1 MECFLVEL
9 NLRKRKWLI
18 SCSYNLNK
26 NNISK
31 HIEIQSKN
39 LDLYSSQ
46 YKSNIIIG
54 DHHNPSCIGLIL
66 TNSPCSFQGSCV
78 VETGLFEFHR
88 MGSHHYELR
97 NSFLR
102 HRSNENR
109 QKYSKQRNC
118 LFVEKNKKELL
129 QKSYINLKNSFNR
142 N

>member
-1 MECFLVEL
+1 MECFFVEL

-66 TNSPCSFQGSCV
+66 TNSPCRFQGSCV
-78 VETGLFEFHR
+78 VEKVSLTFIGWVATT
-88 MGSHHYELR
+88 M
-97 NSFLR
+97 
-102 HRSNENR
+102 
-109 QKYSKQRNC
+109 KTT
-118 LFVEKNKKELL
+118 L
-129 QKSYINLKNSFNR
+129 QKLPPK
-142 N
+142 

>member
-1 MECFLVEL
+1 MECFFVEL

-18 SCSYNLNK
+18 SCSYSLNK

-66 TNSPCSFQGSCV
+66 TNSPCRFQGSCV
-78 VETGLFEFHR
+78 VETGLFDFHR
-88 MGSHHYELR
+88 MGSHHYE
-97 NSFLR
+97 NNPS
-102 HRSNENR
+102 EIA
-109 QKYSKQRNC
+109 SKVRTYWNYNKFFN
-118 LFVEKNKKELL
+118 LKFRETLVEKLSLTNTWNDDI
-129 QKSYINLKNSFNR
+129 SNFI
-142 N
+142 